1 MMTVDIQNPS
11 TDSLPSID
19 PAQRTDEPFA
29 IDSPTVH
36 SPNSS
41 AVDVRLE
48 QHHEPCHEPG
58 SPASSTH
65 STIDYFIPEGR
76 IVHLI
81 NSEQVPR
88 YTKAVT
94 MQVGYTILS
103 LHTYPSV
110 DPARRQLMM

>member
-11 TDSLPSID
+11 TDSLRSINS
-19 PAQRTDEPFA
+19 AQRTDEPFA

-36 SPNSS
+36 SPDSS

-48 QHHEPCHEPG
+48 QHHERHELG
-58 SPASSTH
+58 SPTSSNH
-65 STIDYFIPEGR
+65 STMDYFIPEGR
-76 IVHLI
+76 IVQLI

-88 YTKAVT
+88 YTKGVT

-103 LHTYPSV
+103 LHT
-110 DPARRQLMM
+110 